1 MPIDV
6 GESEMDKLKIE
17 YFKTDELIPYA
28 NNPRNNDDSIGF
40 DD

>member
-17 YFKTDELIPYA
+17 YFKTDELIPLKENLQRQKRA
-28 NNPRNNDDSIGF
+28 FRF
-40 DD
+40 DK